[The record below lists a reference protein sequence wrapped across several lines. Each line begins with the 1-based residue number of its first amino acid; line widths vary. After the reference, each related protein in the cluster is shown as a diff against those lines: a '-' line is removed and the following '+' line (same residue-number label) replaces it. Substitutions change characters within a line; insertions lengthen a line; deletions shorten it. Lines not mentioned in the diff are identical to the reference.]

1 MGSFDRIKN
10 KKTFKMLEFNQCQKF
25 NKAPF
30 RIYVDLECLIENIY
44 GCKDNTENSH
54 TRKVGD
60 HISSSFWNFEH
71 FLNRLCPYFRFLK

>member
-10 KKTFKMLEFNQCQKF
+10 TKTFKMLEFNQCQKF

-44 GCKDNTENSH
+44 GCKDNT
-54 TRKVGD
+54 
-60 HISSSFWNFEH
+60 
-71 FLNRLCPYFRFLK
+71 